1 MDYVNDENEDNGINL
16 WSILSFFLFI
26 LLCWTVYLTI
36 QEFTNP
42 QESYEGVRVVLMSS
56 IVLIMITAG
65 CCIVLMKSSL
75 MIKYSMLRSI
85 LKTISV
91 LVVLFCSVLVGYVV
105 FYMNDTND
113 TNNPTNKMLS
123 SLGPL
128 LTMTGLIA
136 SVCMLRFFY
145 KPDVAFLK
153 QFYLKKDEEKIKN
166 MEDEPYDV
174 YEEFV
179 KPSLREEVAE
189 T

>member
-1 MDYVNDENEDNGINL
+1 MELSNEVNDDNGINL
-16 WSILSFFLFI
+16 WSILTLFLFI
-26 LLCWTVYLTI
+26 LLCWTLYLTI
-36 QEFTNP
+36 QEFKNP
-42 QESYEGVRVVLMSS
+42 QESYEGVRVVMMSS

-75 MIKYSMLRSI
+75 MIKYSMIRSI
-85 LKTISV
+85 LKTVSV

-105 FYMNDTND
+105 FYMNDPND
-113 TNNPTNKMLS
+113 PNNPTNKMLS

-166 MEDEPYDV
+166 MEDESYDV

-179 KPSLREEVAE
+179 KPSLWKEIAQ